1 MIGIFTLIVL
11 YSIFFYKQH
20 SVKIALHLP
29 SPFKNFWSQLK
40 DPTHFGLFTM
50 KEEEFDKPEVKQA
63 IEDLAEGKKTKAVE
77 EFLKKYEIT
86 PKNQTE
92 QSINN
97 QNSEAMAKK
106 NQTQQPVVEA
116 NDQQQNNQ
124 YRYNESMINWDQL
137 KMINLIVYS
146 KAEILLCQ
154 LRSI

>member
-20 SVKIALHLP
+20 SVKIPLHLP

-106 NQTQQPVVEA
+106 NQTRQP
-116 NDQQQNNQ
+116 DF
-124 YRYNESMINWDQL
+124 YNENRDRNRNASQRNVVAEKQE
-137 KMINLIVYS
+137 KRQS
-146 KAEILLCQ
+146 KGQ
-154 LRSI
+154 SI

>member
-1 MIGIFTLIVL
+1 
-11 YSIFFYKQH
+11 
-20 SVKIALHLP
+20 
-29 SPFKNFWSQLK
+29 
-40 DPTHFGLFTM
+40 M

-124 YRYNESMINWDQL
+124 YRYNESMINW
-137 KMINLIVYS
+137 
-146 KAEILLCQ
+146 
-154 LRSI
+154 